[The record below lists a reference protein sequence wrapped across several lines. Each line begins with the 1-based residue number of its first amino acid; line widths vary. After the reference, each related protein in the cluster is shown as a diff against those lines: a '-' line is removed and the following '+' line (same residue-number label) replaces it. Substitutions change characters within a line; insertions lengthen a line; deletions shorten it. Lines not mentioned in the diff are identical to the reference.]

1 MTNRKSLGVAKRASN
16 VVIGNHVAFYV
27 CLDWIFVIWIQVTK
41 FNRTFWKTA
50 SSQLQCISTLSGKNV
65 YQPVLND
72 FGKGSTLRP
81 AEFSVLW
88 DRWGVPPQLVKSCTL
103 LDSRPTKFLFPQP
116 KVHLPSSM
124 ALQFQ
129 YLKKN
134 ALFSFEKSF
143 NGENHSLSDFHHL
156 LKNPSKT
163 PYHPTGGFPYPL
175 MWFGKP
181 SIPYLKW
188 GWGGS

>member
-1 MTNRKSLGVAKRASN
+1 MTNRKSLGVAERASN
-16 VVIGNHVAFYV
+16 VVIGNHVALYV
-27 CLDWIFVIWIQVTK
+27 CLDWIFVIWIQITK

-50 SSQLQCISTLSGKNV
+50 SSQLQCIPTLSGKNV

-81 AEFSVLW
+81 PEFSVLL
-88 DRWGVPPQLVKSCTL
+88 DRWGVPPPLVKNCTL
-103 LDSRPTKFLFPQP
+103 LDSRPTKFLFLQP
-116 KVHLPSSM
+116 KVHLSPISI
-124 ALQFQ
+124 F
-129 YLKKN
+129 KKN
-134 ALFSFEKSF
+134 ALFSFEKSL

-156 LKNPSKT
+156 LKNPSKIS
-163 PYHPTGGFPYPL
+163 YLPTGGFPYPL

-188 GWGGS
+188 GWDGS